1 MPSKL
6 QVTHVSD
13 APASALQRFIK
24 FVTKR
29 ITAEHWGEALLQA
42 APAGTLEVD
51 EVTAEGKVFISNIHK
66 LDAAV
71 LAQVLS
77 DNPGGFLMM
86 FKDSQVNSHT
96 LTVMLLPPLNK
107 QTRS

>member
-1 MPSKL
+1 MT
-6 QVTHVSD
+6 QVSE
-13 APASALQRFIK
+13 APASALQQFIK
-24 FVTKR
+24 FVQTQ
-29 ITAEHWGEALLQA
+29 ITAKHWGEALLQA

-51 EVTAEGKVFISNIHK
+51 EVTAEGKLFINNIHK

-71 LAQVLS
+71 LAQVLT

-86 FKDSQVNSHT
+86 FKDNQVNSHT